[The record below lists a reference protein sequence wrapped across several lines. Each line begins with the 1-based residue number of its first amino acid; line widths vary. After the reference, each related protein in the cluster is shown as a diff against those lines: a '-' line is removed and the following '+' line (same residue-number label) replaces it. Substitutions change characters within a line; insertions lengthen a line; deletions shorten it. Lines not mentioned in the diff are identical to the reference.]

1 MQDNDTR
8 KQNLIPFTEM
18 SPSRHSEL
26 SRLGQQASAK
36 SRREKKTLKQELEA
50 LLEIADKNGDTLQ
63 KKISFAIIQKAGKGD
78 VKAYEII
85 RDTIGQKPK
94 ESVAVEID
102 KNKEDAKQLLD
113 NIKETVKQKTVEK
126 DKGE

>member
-1 MQDNDTR
+1 MND
-8 KQNLIPFTEM
+8 QNLIPIG
-18 SPSRHSEL
+18 SRPPRERSEIG
-26 SRLGQQASAK
+26 RKGAEVTNRIK
-36 SRREKKTLKQELEA
+36 KEKKTLRQELEA

-63 KKISFAIIQKAGKGD
+63 KKISFAMIQKAGKGD

-113 NIKETVKQKTVEK
+113 NIKETVKQKTVDK

>member
-1 MQDNDTR
+1 MND
-8 KQNLIPFTEM
+8 QNLIPLASRTQRERTEIA
-18 SPSRHSEL
+18 RK
-26 SRLGQQASAK
+26 GQIASTKAK
-36 SRREKKTLKQELEA
+36 REKKTLKQELEA

-113 NIKETVKQKTVEK
+113 NIKETVKQKTVDK